1 MRTSAAS
8 MHNSSKMLTS
18 QKSPS
23 ILESAKPKGFPSGTK
38 RLQPIKATDLRNS
51 EVAASPLTSA
61 TAADSKLNNDAM
73 RLTHPSS
80 MDSAVLNV
88 QDHQD
93 TGYKSAT
100 EFGPKGAISRTAM
113 AQNSSKGSLSLKK
126 GPSIG
131 QRGTSGSQR
140 PLPSIDHSKQMDKL
154 RSLTGRSEDFGATA
168 TS

>member
-1 MRTSAAS
+1 
-8 MHNSSKMLTS
+8 
-18 QKSPS
+18 
-23 ILESAKPKGFPSGTK
+23 
-38 RLQPIKATDLRNS
+38 
-51 EVAASPLTSA
+51 
-61 TAADSKLNNDAM
+61 
-73 RLTHPSS
+73 